1 MIISRP
7 GLGVEY
13 IDEPD
18 PRKVA
23 APAAAPAAP
32 AVTVEEAIQLA
43 NQLANQLAL
52 PFADQQAGLSPQK
65 PTTEI
70 IPNMP
75 PLPLVDKAAEA
86 AQVPAGTAAPV
97 VPPEIASA
105 PPLVPVVPPQAPAA
119 PAGEPVANTT
129 PASDP
134 LTQ

>member
-23 APAAAPAAP
+23 VPAAAPAAP
-32 AVTVEEAIQLA
+32 AVTVEEAIRLA

-52 PFADQQAGLSPQK
+52 PFEDQQAGLSPQK

-97 VPPEIASA
+97 VPPSA
-105 PPLVPVVPPQAPAA
+105 PPLVPAA
-119 PAGEPVANTT
+119 PAGEPVANAT
-129 PASDP
+129 PDSDP

>member
-7 GLGVEY
+7 GLGIEY

-43 NQLANQLAL
+43 NQLAN
-52 PFADQQAGLSPQK
+52 QAGLSPQK

-97 VPPEIASA
+97 VLPEIASA

-119 PAGEPVANTT
+119 PTGEPVANAT
-129 PASDP
+129 PEPEQLP
-134 LTQ
+134 LF